1 MSITPAH
8 KFETDA
14 VTVGDR
20 RISIKITPT
29 GYYRIDIEG
38 GGSRPKMCDEIFTN
52 LRSARLAVQKYVVEN
67 AAELN
72 KKKMIK
78 EVAER
83 HKINKTDAKS

>member
-1 MSITPAH
+1 VSITPAS

-20 RISIKITPT
+20 RVSIKTTPT
-29 GYYRIDIEG
+29 GYYRIDVEG
-38 GGSRPKMCDEIFTN
+38 SGSRPKMCDEIFTN
-52 LRSARLAVQKYVVEN
+52 LRAARIAISKYLTDN
-67 AAELN
+67 AATLN

-83 HKINKTDAKS
+83 HKIKPEDAQS

>member
-20 RISIKITPT
+20 KVSIKATPT
-29 GYYRIDIEG
+29 GYYRIDVEG
-38 GGSRPKMCDEIFTN
+38 GGSRPAMCNEIFTN
-52 LRSARLAVQKYVVEN
+52 LRSARLAIQAYVIN
-67 AAELN
+67 NGPELN
-72 KKKMIK
+72 KKKLIR

-83 HKINKTDAKS
+83 HKIKTDAKS